1 MPLDEIQ
8 MILDIDDNE
17 LIGQRLMS

>member
-17 LIGQRLMS
+17 LIGRRLMS